1 MRIVLLFLVRTCCLP
16 AATRIWLSQILSPVH
31 FAQKRARNS
40 ADEERRLKAGQ
51 FVPRLSFNNPQPD
64 RRQQLPFGQL
74 AFGRRLRLRLRARW
88 RGRGQFGRFSYT
100 NITTDHI
107 GRMVAGIRQPT
118 RLVCRRRE
126 RYSAPNQSAH
136 SSEINFLLA
145 LKLSLRAL
153 DLTKL
158 FSVSVSVSKSARI
171 PHWRCSW
178 QKRGGRMRL
187 ETKTPTV
194 SGDIE
199 ILVDLIPVRERQ
211 TLAREW
217 YI

>member
-31 FAQKRARNS
+31 FAQSGHATAPTTRLS
-40 ADEERRLKAGQ
+40 MEERRLKAGQ

-74 AFGRRLRLRLRARW
+74 AFGRRLRLRARW
-88 RGRGQFGRFSYT
+88 RVRGQFGRFSYT

-145 LKLSLRAL
+145 LKLSLRLAL
-153 DLTKL
+153 WISLNYSR
-158 FSVSVSVSKSARI
+158 FQFQF
-171 PHWRCSW
+171 
-178 QKRGGRMRL
+178 QKALGSHIGVLVGRS
-187 ETKTPTV
+187 EAAEC
-194 SGDIE
+194 D
-199 ILVDLIPVRERQ
+199 
-211 TLAREW
+211 
-217 YI
+217 